1 MLLTLQC
8 CGQDT
13 DGLYKAMEEAIARS
27 EVIVSQYEPFVCFFG
42 LQFCF
47 NHTAAYRNIL
57 INSWHHHFRFFFL
70 DHDHDSC
77 FGFTMPFQWK
87 IKRS

>member
-27 EVIVSQYEPFVCFFG
+27 EVICVSV
-42 LQFCF
+42 
-47 NHTAAYRNIL
+47 
-57 INSWHHHFRFFFL
+57 
-70 DHDHDSC
+70 
-77 FGFTMPFQWK
+77 
-87 IKRS
+87 